1 MQQRKAFATAA
12 LLGLALVPANALAS
26 VPAGVW
32 AKVQQVVYTPNATS
46 PTRVQVHGALMLFD
60 NSSDSSRPYPRYTSP
75 AFGYLYYECPEG
87 QAETCRQEWSD
98 LEANIDKPENVCV
111 GFGQDSLPTGT
122 LRQPASTV
130 ESPDA
135 YPIQNGVASGYSPC
149 QVIAQFLSSNQG
161 GAGGAGGAASSGGKG
176 GTGPTAG
183 GTGPTAGGTGPT
195 AGGTGP
201 TAGGMGGTDK
211 GSSGVADAGVG
222 PGGETSASGSGGATG
237 SDKGGAATANRA
249 GSGSGNRDPGQ
260 AAKSEPTESKSFGC
274 SMAGATGA
282 ASLLGLCA
290 ALGLAGLAVARRQ
303 RTRK

>member
-1 MQQRKAFATAA
+1 MQQRKAFAAAA
-12 LLGLALVPANALAS
+12 LLGLTLVPANALAS

-60 NSSDSSRPYPRYTSP
+60 NSSDPSRPYPRYTSP
-75 AFGYLYYECPEG
+75 AFGYVYYECPEG

-98 LEANIDKPENVCV
+98 LEANIAKPEDVCV

-130 ESPDA
+130 ESPDT

-149 QVIAQFLSSNQG
+149 QAIAQFLSSNQG

-183 GTGPTAGGTGPT
+183 GTGPNTGGTAGTDK
-195 AGGTGP
+195 
-201 TAGGMGGTDK
+201 GGTDK
-211 GSSGVADAGVG
+211 GGTDRGGSSGVTDGGVG
-222 PGGETSASGSGGATG
+222 PGGETSAIGSGGTAG
-237 SDKGGAATANRA
+237 SDKGGAAT
-249 GSGSGNRDPGQ
+249 
-260 AAKSEPTESKSFGC
+260 AKSEPTESKSFGC